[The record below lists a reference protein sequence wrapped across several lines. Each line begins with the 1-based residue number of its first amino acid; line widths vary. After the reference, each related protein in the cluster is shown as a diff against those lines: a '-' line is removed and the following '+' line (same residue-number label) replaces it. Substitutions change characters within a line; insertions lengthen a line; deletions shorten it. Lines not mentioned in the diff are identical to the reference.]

1 MSFTTLKRRK
11 HKSLE
16 SLSKGKESVDQLL
29 MQASQVYSATSHW
42 QSQVDAA
49 ELAKQDA
56 VGLLENVQHDL
67 QASLQRISALE
78 ALRHQ
83 QTADVDSAR
92 QQAAD
97 REAEVRSLRCQHA
110 TLADDSETA
119 QLRAAKAESQMQDM
133 LVETQHLRDAASQAI
148 AQQQGASSR
157 LEGLQTEAAKAKAVA
172 ERHQEM
178 VASLTADNL
187 VFLMRLKRCE
197 GDLVSAVQERDELRL
212 AVEEQRGPW
221 FEEVADVR
229 AGVEERVKTAMAYGG
244 LLQTELDGL
253 KACHGKALDE
263 AYSHVSQLQE
273 QVGEQKQQLEE
284 TGQEL
289 SRCQQALDRSQE
301 AAATTQH
308 NLSQL
313 QQRCDEL
320 AAENRVL
327 MEGSRSMRHECNEAW
342 MKQEAAC
349 SRVDGLV
356 NQIAA
361 LQDEVSSLQGSLSDR
376 GSQLQNQMAMN
387 QQLMKRKED
396 MEWQLMSLLAQGSHS
411 TPEPF
416 MSKPL
421 ADRTN
426 QGTATQTSAGSAG
439 RLQHPSK
446 SHTISHSVLR
456 TSHTMTHPAAD
467 ENSARGNLLPAA
479 QQCRHPVPMGPA
491 DVSHDLEKQA
501 DEAESLADEHDSSQ
515 QHAPTAVVG
524 APQSD
529 DAQSSRPPVHL
540 AEEAVQDAHLLEDV
554 SIAGNNEDSA
564 LSRESPGR
572 QTFAAHA
579 QYPPNNRAPPPTE
592 DPAHIH
598 CSGVRTV
605 PRDK

>member
-1 MSFTTLKRRK
+1 MQSHSHVQHVWDSFVIHLKSLSESLQTAHDVFSHPEEEIKGMSFTTLKRRK

-83 QTADVDSAR
+83 LTADVDFAR

-119 QLRAAKAESQMQDM
+119 QLRAAKAESQMHDM
-133 LVETQHLRDAASQAI
+133 HVETQHLRDAASQAI
-148 AQQQGASSR
+148 AQEQAASSR
-157 LEGLQTEAAKAKAVA
+157 VEGLQTEAAKAKVVA

-212 AVEEQRGPW
+212 AVEDQRGPW
-221 FEEVADVR
+221 FEEVR
-229 AGVEERVKTAMAYGG
+229 AGVEERVKAAMSHGG
-244 LLQTELDGL
+244 LLQAELDGL
-253 KACHGKALDE
+253 KACRGKALNE
-263 AYSHVSQLQE
+263 AYSRTSQLQE
-273 QVGEQKQQLEE
+273 QLGEQQQQLEE

-289 SRCQQALDRSQE
+289 SRCQQALDRNQE
-301 AAATTQH
+301 AAAATQH

-327 MEGSRSMRHECNEAW
+327 MEGSRSMRQECNEAW

-349 SRVDGLV
+349 GRVDGLV
-356 NQIAA
+356 DQITA
-361 LQDEVSSLQGSLSDR
+361 LQDEVSSLQGSLNER
-376 GSQLQNQMAMN
+376 GSQVQNQVAMN

-396 MEWQLMSLLAQGSHS
+396 MEWQLMSVLAQGGLQGSHS
-411 TPEPF
+411 TEP
-416 MSKPL
+416 STSQPL
-421 ADRTN
+421 TDRTN
-426 QGTATQTSAGSAG
+426 QGMAAWTS
-439 RLQHPSK
+439 
-446 SHTISHSVLR
+446 T
-456 TSHTMTHPAAD
+456 
-467 ENSARGNLLPAA
+467 AA
-479 QQCRHPVPMGPA
+479 QASNGIGAIRCVMCRIKWP
-491 DVSHDLEKQA
+491 K
-501 DEAESLADEHDSSQ
+501 
-515 QHAPTAVVG
+515 
-524 APQSD
+524 
-529 DAQSSRPPVHL
+529 R
-540 AEEAVQDAHLLEDV
+540 
-554 SIAGNNEDSA
+554 AG
-564 LSRESPGR
+564 
-572 QTFAAHA
+572 
-579 QYPPNNRAPPPTE
+579 
-592 DPAHIH
+592 
-598 CSGVRTV
+598 
-605 PRDK
+605 